1 VFLDVCTAG
10 PNETPPPPSCW
21 LWFASGRCF
30 GVRPWQKAGA
40 VSQHDWSEPHDNQR
54 LVLECL
60 TTNLARYDSICRL
73 NKGSCMRQHLHRMDQ
88 SIGPACSSILLVC
101 CMHLPELKRRPSMPG
116 IRKPESMHP
125 AGRKLTW
132 FPRLAITMCHT
143 LDDENAH
150 KID

>member
-1 VFLDVCTAG
+1 MRRRRRRHLVGSGSPRVAASAFG
-10 PNETPPPPSCW
+10 PGRKRELCHNTIG
-21 LWFASGRCF
+21 AS
-30 GVRPWQKAGA
+30 
-40 VSQHDWSEPHDNQR
+40 HDNQR

-88 SIGPACSSILLVC
+88 SLGPACSSILLVC